1 YPKSIQSYLQ
11 PPAVSERLEK
21 SLEQLEQELDLSAK
35 DNIQKA
41 KALFYFIHEE
51 IFISDET
58 IGLEN
63 TLLYSRGTHF
73 SRVNLL
79 TLLLRRQGIPS
90 RTVVGIKLLDKKDK
104 KRPWVY
110 WNEAYLDG
118 KWIPLFPVKGYFAE
132 IPANYIP
139 LVRPVHLEE
148 KVKIEGFRFGI
159 YAHRVVADRFSALEY
174 SQELAKKDSAFL
186 GFSPYTLPLSEQPAL
201 KLLLLFSLGCVV
213 LAFCRN
219 ILGIKTFGIFFPILL
234 ALFFKNTSLLFGLG
248 FFLMLLLMGYGER
261 FWLSK
266 LQLLAVPRFSII
278 LTLIVITL
286 LVFSVLNRRY
296 QFSDYSVTLLPIIIV
311 TMFIERFSIML
322 EEEGWSNTGKS
333 LVGTLVI
340 ALISYGLFLWKD
352 LEILIYTHPELLFTV
367 IAILILIGKYTGYR
381 LSELIRFREFIKRQK
396 NYDVS

>member
-1 YPKSIQSYLQ
+1 M
-11 PPAVSERLEK
+11 
-21 SLEQLEQELDLSAK
+21 DLSAK